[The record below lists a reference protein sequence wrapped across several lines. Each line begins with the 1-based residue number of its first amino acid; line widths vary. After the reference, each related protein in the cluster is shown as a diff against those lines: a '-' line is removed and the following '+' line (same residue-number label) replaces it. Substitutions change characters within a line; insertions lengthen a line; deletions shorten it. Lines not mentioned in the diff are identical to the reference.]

1 MIYFCEVE
9 NLVQGLKFV
18 PTFQFEKDVSY
29 EEFLNRVHAEEVI
42 LRAKGLWDVPHPW
55 LNMFIPSSRISD
67 FNEGVFKGIILKQ
80 NISSGIYILYP
91 MNRNKWDDRMSAVIA
106 DEDVFYTT
114 GILQSTRVD
123 NVGAIQAQNQEILQF
138 CKDNGIEIRE
148 YLTGNKTN
156 EGWVGATFWLQM
168 ATF

>member
-1 MIYFCEVE
+1 MNKPPLDLSFYPEHDQPRITSLVTQYNIIYIIELVKYYDNNSQAQVEKEVE
-9 NLVQGLKFV
+9 NLVQ
-18 PTFQFEKDVSY
+18 DVSY

-42 LRAKGLWDVPHPW
+42 LREKGLWDVPHPW

-106 DEDVFYTT
+106 VTT
-114 GILQSTRVD
+114 SLLIST
-123 NVGAIQAQNQEILQF
+123 
-138 CKDNGIEIRE
+138 
-148 YLTGNKTN
+148 
-156 EGWVGATFWLQM
+156 
-168 ATF
+168 